1 MTRSLPLILALLL
14 WASGL
19 AAQELDLPALSGRV
33 VDRAE
38 LLDTQAEARLTGMLA
53 AHEKASGEQV
63 VVVTV
68 PDLQGRSIEEFGV
81 ELGRAW
87 GIGEKGK
94 DTGALLIVARDD
106 RRVRIE
112 VGYGLEGRLT
122 DAQSSVIINRI
133 ITPAFREGD
142 FTRGI
147 TDGAAAI
154 IQVLGGDPLR
164 TDLRPAMPMHAQEP
178 GGFGIL
184 GFFLMLVAIFV
195 IGGGR
200 GGRGA
205 VAAPAE
211 PCYSARCWA
220 AWAAVAAEA
229 VSAVVVASAVA
240 AAALVVAARPVAGD
254 PAGLEPVLRAR
265 PWRICRDAFSTFLPR

>member
-1 MTRSLPLILALLL
+1 MTFRLPLILALLF

-19 AAQELDLPALSGRV
+19 AAQEFELPALTGRV

-38 LLDTQAEARLTGMLA
+38 LLDTQAEARLTSMLA
-53 AHEKASGEQV
+53 AHEQSTGEQV

-81 ELGRAW
+81 QLGREW
-87 GIGEKGK
+87 GIGQAGE
-94 DTGALLIVARDD
+94 DNGALLIVARDD

-133 ITPAFREGD
+133 TTPAFREGD

-147 TDGAAAI
+147 TEGTAAM

-164 TDLRPAMPMHAQEP
+164 TADMRPAMPMGAQEP
-178 GGFGIL
+178 GGLGIL

-200 GGRGA
+200 GGRGGGRGA
-205 VAAPAE
+205 GRALLLGALLGGMG
-211 PCYSARCWA
+211 RGGGGGGFGGGGFGGGGGGFGGGG
-220 AWAAVAAEA
+220 
-229 VSAVVVASAVA
+229 AS
-240 AAALVVAARPVAGD
+240 G
-254 PAGLEPVLRAR
+254 G
-265 PWRICRDAFSTFLPR
+265 W